1 MRLDQIEPNIFIIF
15 GTKGDLARRK
25 LLPALYHLVNQGYLT
40 EQCCIL
46 LGVGRDRTMDN
57 QGYRALVKTVLREA
71 GIKSQDIGRWC
82 DNNTF
87 YQGIE
92 DGTPEDYHRLRSR
105 IEELE
110 RKHSLLGNR
119 IFYLSLPTVVFA
131 PTITA
136 LGEAGLNK
144 SSGWTRLVIEKPFG
158 LDLTSAQQLNQ
169 FAHQYFDE
177 SQIYRID
184 HYLGKETVQNLL
196 VFRFGNAIFESL
208 WNRNYVESVQIIVAE
223 ELGVEKRAD
232 YYEQAGALRDMVQN
246 HLTQLLTLIAME
258 VPIAF
263 TTEAIHF
270 EKVKV
275 LRSIKG
281 IQLDDVVFGQYTSGT
296 INGQNFRGY
305 LEEPGV
311 RPTSKIETFV
321 AMKLGID
328 NWRWQGVP
336 FYICTGKRLPQKMT
350 RIYINFRRAP
360 ICLFESMGTC
370 PINSNALV
378 ITIQPEESYALNFE
392 VKIPGEPFNLQTFP
406 LEFKYNEVF
415 KDIPEAYQTLL
426 YDVLIGDRTLFVPAE
441 LVEASWQ
448 LYTPL
453 LDGNLPVYPYSA
465 GSWGPE
471 KANLFFAPNIFH

>member
-1 MRLDQIEPNIFIIF
+1 VDS
-15 GTKGDLARRK
+15 A
-25 LLPALYHLVNQGYLT
+25 
-40 EQCCIL
+40 
-46 LGVGRDRTMDN
+46 
-57 QGYRALVKTVLREA
+57 
-71 GIKSQDIGRWC
+71 
-82 DNNTF
+82 
-87 YQGIE
+87 
-92 DGTPEDYHRLRSR
+92 
-105 IEELE
+105 
-110 RKHSLLGNR
+110 GNR
-119 IFYLSLPTVVFA
+119 ETV
-131 PTITA
+131 
-136 LGEAGLNK
+136 
-144 SSGWTRLVIEKPFG
+144 R
-158 LDLTSAQQLNQ
+158 DLESAQQLNHLT
-169 FAHQYFDE
+169 HQYFDE

-246 HLTQLLTLIAME
+246 HLTQILTLIAME

-263 TTEAIHF
+263 TTDAIHF
-270 EKVKV
+270 EKIKV

-281 IQLDDVVFGQYTSGT
+281 INPEDVVFGQYTSGT
-296 INGQNFRGY
+296 IDGNNVRGY

-311 RPTSKIETFV
+311 NPKSRIETFV
-321 AMKLGID
+321 AMKLNID

-370 PINSNALV
+370 PLYSNALI

-406 LEFKYNEVF
+406 LEFKYNQVF
-415 KDIPEAYQTLL
+415 NDIPEAYQTLL

-453 LDGNLPVYPYSA
+453 LDGTLPVYPYPA
-465 GSWGPE
+465 GSRGPDN
-471 KANLFFAPNIFH
+471 ANHLLVPNIFHTIKS